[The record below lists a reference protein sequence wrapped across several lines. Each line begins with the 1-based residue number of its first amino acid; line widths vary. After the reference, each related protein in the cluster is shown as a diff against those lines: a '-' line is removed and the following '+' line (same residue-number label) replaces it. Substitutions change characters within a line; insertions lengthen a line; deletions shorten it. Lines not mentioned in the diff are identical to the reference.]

1 MPSSVRNWSNEHYN
15 IRTAVPFFFIGFI
28 LEVKYYS
35 TKKSTLQI
43 IKQLL
48 KNTLISVFLVCVAE
62 LGQFFIVHR
71 NPDFRDVFYGFLGSV
86 LGAIVFYS
94 SVKLFSLKVKSQN

>member
-1 MPSSVRNWSNEHYN
+1 
-15 IRTAVPFFFIGFI
+15 VPFFFIGFI
-28 LEVKYYS
+28 LEFKYYGS
-35 TKKSTLQI
+35 KKTITQN
-43 IKQLL
+43 IKQLF

-86 LGAIVFYS
+86 IGAIVFYS
-94 SVKLFSLKVKSQN
+94 LVKLFSLKVKSKK